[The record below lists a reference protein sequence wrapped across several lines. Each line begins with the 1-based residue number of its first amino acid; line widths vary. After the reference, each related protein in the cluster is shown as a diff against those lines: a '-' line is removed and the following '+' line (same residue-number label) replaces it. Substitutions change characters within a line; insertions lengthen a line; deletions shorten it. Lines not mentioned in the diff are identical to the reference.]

1 MKRDSNIELLRIV
14 AMIFIVI
21 FHISIHAQG
30 SSLVTHPYIT
40 GIACT
45 GVNLFILIS
54 GYFGIRLKWRSLL
67 NIVAVLVFFNAL
79 TLASKCV
86 IYDYKP
92 VISDI
97 GCLILPVSHSWWW
110 FARNYLILMLLS
122 PAINLIIEKS
132 SKKQILY
139 IIGVLAY
146 FSCVSGY
153 LFENSVNKDGFN
165 LFNFVFIYMIGS
177 CIKRYM
183 QADRIKTTHLAVTY
197 TMSTAALIVY
207 HHFYKFPSYNNPVLI
222 IAAVSLFGLFLKMKS
237 HNSPAI
243 NSIAQCMFPVYL
255 LQDSPLGFDI
265 YRDFYAYGA
274 KQNFEGSTYVATLV
288 IYTVSLFAL
297 AIVLEKTRLWLM
309 SKPIER
315 ASNYLKA
322 KCNIFDE

>member
-1 MKRDSNIELLRIV
+1 
-14 AMIFIVI
+14 MIFIVI

-30 SSLVTHPYIT
+30 GSLATHPYIT
-40 GIACT
+40 GITCT

-67 NIVAVLVFFNAL
+67 NLVAILLFFNAI
-79 TLASKCV
+79 TLVFRCT
-86 IYDYKP
+86 IYDYTPMKGD
-92 VISDI
+92 VAS
-97 GCLILPVSHSWWW
+97 LFLPLSHSWWW
-110 FARNYLILMLLS
+110 FARNYLMLMLLS

-132 SKKQILY
+132 CKKQKLY
-139 IIGVLAY
+139 IICILAY
-146 FSCVSGY
+146 LSCVSGY
-153 LFENSVNKDGFN
+153 LFKNSVNESGFT
-165 LFNFVFIYMIGS
+165 LFNFVFIYMLGN

-183 QADRIKTTHLAVTY
+183 QADRIKTTHLAITY
-197 TMSTAALIVY
+197 TLSTVSLIAY

-255 LQDSPLGFDI
+255 LQDSPCGFDI
-265 YRDFYAYGA
+265 YRNLYAYGA
-274 KQNFEGSTYVATLV
+274 KHNFEGLAYIATLV
-288 IYTVSLFAL
+288 IYAVSLFAL
-297 AIVLEKTRLWLM
+297 AIVLEKTRSWLL

>member
-21 FHISIHAQG
+21 YHISIHAQG
-30 SSLVTHPYIT
+30 GSLVTHPYIT
-40 GIACT
+40 GITCT

-67 NIVAVLVFFNAL
+67 NLVAILLFFNAI
-79 TLASKCV
+79 TLVFRCT
-86 IYDYKP
+86 IYDYTPMKGD
-92 VISDI
+92 VAS
-97 GCLILPVSHSWWW
+97 LVLPLGHSWWW
-110 FARNYLILMLLS
+110 FVRNYLMLMLLS

-146 FSCVSGY
+146 LSCVSGY
-153 LFENSVNKDGFN
+153 LFKNDININGFN

-255 LQDSPLGFDI
+255 LQNSPLGFNI
-265 YRDFYAYGA
+265 YRDLYAYGA

-297 AIVLEKTRLWLM
+297 AIVLEKTRSWLM
-309 SKPIER
+309 KRHIEKLGGV
-315 ASNYLKA
+315 LKA